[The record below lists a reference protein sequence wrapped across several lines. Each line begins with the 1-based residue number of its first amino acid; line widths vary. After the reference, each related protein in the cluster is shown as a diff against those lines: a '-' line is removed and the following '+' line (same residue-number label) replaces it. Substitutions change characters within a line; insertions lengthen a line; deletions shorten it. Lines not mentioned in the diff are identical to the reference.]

1 MYSVEMY
8 ARKRLLPLCV
18 YSVDSCM
25 EKIMGCSLLAG
36 VVVCGGVHGGQE
48 EEERTLP
55 RIRAP
60 LEALP
65 DGFRQAVH

>member
-1 MYSVEMY
+1 
-8 ARKRLLPLCV
+8 
-18 YSVDSCM
+18 
-25 EKIMGCSLLAG
+25 MGCSLLAG
-36 VVVCGGVHGGQE
+36 VVVCGGVHGGQEEE

-65 DGFRQAVH
+65 DGFRQAGHLSLFIAAP

>member
-1 MYSVEMY
+1 MFL
-8 ARKRLLPLCV
+8 A
-18 YSVDSCM
+18 DSCV

-36 VVVCGGVHGGQE
+36 VVVCGGVPGGHE

-60 LEALP
+60 LEDLP
-65 DGFRQAVH
+65 DGFRQAVHFSLLIPSP